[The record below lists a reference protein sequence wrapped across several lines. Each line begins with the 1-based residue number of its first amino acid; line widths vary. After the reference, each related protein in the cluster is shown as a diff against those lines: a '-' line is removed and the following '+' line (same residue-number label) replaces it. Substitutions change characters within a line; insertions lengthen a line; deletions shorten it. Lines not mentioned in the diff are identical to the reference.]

1 MRRPYHCPKKGTKA
15 VEEKLTVEDIQAARM
30 IKGTWE
36 KNRNIFY
43 RRAKSHSRSQSRTRR
58 SSSESI
64 PPMSS
69 QSSTASM
76 ASVDSRSSSTASSRC
91 PPEERY
97 PGGAR
102 PKEPK
107 SSIQRSRSASVSDK
121 RRLHFND
128 EPRRYEYESDSA
140 PSQERRQEKG
150 NGRGQFQ
157 GAGAGQS
164 SKAPMLSK
172 KELEAEVELKRQQ
185 MEQESRRTIK
195 QSMEQLRAQ
204 ETNQKGVDAQEAL
217 RRMNSRDKIV
227 EERMEKDKQ
236 LLQRNLEVA
245 KKAAE
250 LIGGGRTKPGQ

>member
-1 MRRPYHCPKKGTKA
+1 
-15 VEEKLTVEDIQAARM
+15 
-30 IKGTWE
+30 
-36 KNRNIFY
+36 
-43 RRAKSHSRSQSRTRR
+43 
-58 SSSESI
+58 
-64 PPMSS
+64 
-69 QSSTASM
+69 
-76 ASVDSRSSSTASSRC
+76 
-91 PPEERY
+91 
-97 PGGAR
+97 
-102 PKEPK
+102 
-107 SSIQRSRSASVSDK
+107 
-121 RRLHFND
+121 
-128 EPRRYEYESDSA
+128 
-140 PSQERRQEKG
+140 
-150 NGRGQFQ
+150 
-157 GAGAGQS
+157 
-164 SKAPMLSK
+164 MLSK